1 MARGNLAA
9 ARGAAAR
16 RGKSPTPEVDVRLD
30 LHSVGTATEGSTL
43 VRDLTRPLKD
53 SLRSRP
59 VRAGV
64 ARSAA
69 SRAKAP
75 RLNPRPPKSNRE
87 SCETHNENE
96 PAYAPA
102 RARTRAISSRLGPN
116 IPGAAPPASRHKMES
131 WPRWWML

>member
-16 RGKSPTPEVDVRLD
+16 RGKSPTSEVDVRPD
-30 LHSVGTATEGSTL
+30 FHPVGTATEGSTL

-59 VRAGV
+59 ARAGV
-64 ARSAA
+64 ARSA
-69 SRAKAP
+69 

-87 SCETHNENE
+87 SCETHN
-96 PAYAPA
+96 A
-102 RARTRAISSRLGPN
+102 RSEERRVGKECRSRWSPY
-116 IPGAAPPASRHKMES
+116 H
-131 WPRWWML
+131 

>member
-16 RGKSPTPEVDVRLD
+16 RGKSPTSEVDVRLD
-30 LHSVGTATEGSTL
+30 FHPVGTATEGSTL
-43 VRDLTRPLKD
+43 VRDSTRPLKD

-75 RLNPRPPKSNRE
+75 QAPRLNPPSPEEQPGIVRSEERRVGKECR
-87 SCETHNENE
+87 
-96 PAYAPA
+96 
-102 RARTRAISSRLGPN
+102 SRWSPY
-116 IPGAAPPASRHKMES
+116 H
-131 WPRWWML
+131 

>member
-16 RGKSPTPEVDVRLD
+16 RGKSPTSEVDVRPD
-30 LHSVGTATEGSTL
+30 FHPVGTATEGSTL

-59 VRAGV
+59 ARAGV
-64 ARSAA
+64 ARSA
-69 SRAKAP
+69 

-87 SCETHNENE
+87 SCETHN
-96 PAYAPA
+96 A
-102 RARTRAISSRLGPN
+102 RSEEHTSELQSRLHLVCRLLLEKKIKWIGP
-116 IPGAAPPASRHKMES
+116 
-131 WPRWWML
+131 

>member
-16 RGKSPTPEVDVRLD
+16 RGKSRTSELDVRPD
-30 LHSVGTATEGSTL
+30 FHPVGTATEGSTL

-53 SLRSRP
+53 SLRSQ
-59 VRAGV
+59 
-64 ARSAA
+64 
-69 SRAKAP
+69 AP
-75 RLNPRPPKSNRE
+75 RL
-87 SCETHNENE
+87 NE